1 MYKKLQN
8 NATPRETAEVVNGVL
23 NGKLN
28 STGTI
33 KLNKGDTTITDER
46 IGYDSVIL
54 FSPRIAEPSGSP
66 YVKTKAKGEA
76 VISFNGVNGTKY
88 DYVVLG

>member
-33 KLNKGDTTITDER
+33 ALNNGDTKITDER

-66 YVKTKAKGEA
+66 FVKIKAKGEA
-76 VISFNGVNGTKY
+76 IIAFNGVTGTKY
-88 DYVVLG
+88 DYVILG

>member
-1 MYKKLQN
+1 MYKKLPN
-8 NATPRETAEVVNGVL
+8 NATPREVAEVVNGVL

-33 KLNKGDTTITDER
+33 KVFKGSNRLIDER
-46 IGYDSVIL
+46 IGYESVIL
-54 FSPRIAEPSGSP
+54 FSARSNDGFGLPFVES
-66 YVKTKAKGEA
+66 KAKGEA
-76 VISFNGVNGTKY
+76 IVGYAGNNGTEY